1 MQQLAPGGLFLAF
14 LAVGCR
20 ASMPDDPGSVGFP
33 PAEEE
38 PATATADAAG
48 SGPAP
53 AGPPAMADGAASPS
67 ARDGAAA
74 AERAPMAAGD
84 GGPTAPPPAP
94 TMPAFCEGMPF
105 LLCESFEGAA
115 VATVP
120 AGWRRFGSAQVVG
133 DEAVRG
139 THALRIGA
147 ANFGSRGISR
157 TGTIPG
163 NHWGR
168 VFYKVSVPN
177 PRPAAGAVIHSTLIA
192 LQGTSPLGGRAEYRV
207 VGEVENSQG
216 KFQFLWN
223 VQPQGRGEFGRGSS
237 YAYGFDG
244 TWQCA
249 EWNLDADN
257 QAFHLFIGGKEITQI
272 AVRNGAGNY
281 RGSEIPTT
289 FSSITVGWA
298 DYQTATPGF
307 VAWFDEL
314 AVDSKRIGCA
324 L

>member
-1 MQQLAPGGLFLAF
+1 MKQLARGRVVLAF
-14 LAVGCR
+14 LAVGCW
-20 ASMPDDPGSVGFP
+20 ASMPEDPGSVGFP
-33 PAEEE
+33 PAEDE
-38 PATATADAAG
+38 PAPPPTDAAAA
-48 SGPAP
+48 PPP
-53 AGPPAMADGAASPS
+53 AGDGAVSSP
-67 ARDGAAA
+67 ARDGAPVAA
-74 AERAPMAAGD
+74 DRIATPAGD
-84 GGPTAPPPAP
+84 GGPAAVPPAP

-105 LLCESFEGAA
+105 LLCEGFEGAA
-115 VATVP
+115 VGAVP

-139 THALRIGA
+139 MHALRIGA
-147 ANFGSRGISR
+147 ANSGSRGISR
-157 TGTIPG
+157 AGPIPG

-237 YAYGFDG
+237 YAYSFDG

-257 QAFHLFIGGKEITQI
+257 QGFHLFLGGKEITQI

-298 DYQTATPGF
+298 DYQNAAPGF